1 MPVFLSEEEFSLISN
16 DAVTVAER
24 ADSFIRDLR
33 QQLDFVRAEADAK
46 SIAEE
51 QNCAL
56 LEQKYEALYSEF
68 TRLQYEN
75 AQLSAS
81 TKKSLSELADAQ
93 AEKHQLHIKAIGK
106 DGEIEKLSLE
116 VAELHVSKRQLLEL
130 VNQKDAEIRERNSY
144 VSDFWKPKPAGLFVE
159 KLASLFHSPSPLGKL
174 ASFSSSFVLA
184 SNLFLL
190 SASVIPLCWEERI
203 MGGVLAFSPARICR
217 EKEELLGKE
226 EGDGWEREEALGFI
240 SEFIE
245 GKFTGEKELLEKQN
259 VWLDEELTRKANS
272 LFELRRTQMDAESD
286 ASSKIADLERQVKE
300 YSISL
305 NHSKERAKDLE
316 LRVKSLE
323 EDLRSSKDISATH
336 EEHFNAELSTVNKL
350 VELYKASSEEW
361 SKKAGELDGVI
372 KALETHL
379 SQVED
384 DYKEK
389 LDKEA
394 SLRKDLEIVSFPLLL
409 HDSGSLFI
417 LRSWL
422 SKV

>member
-130 VNQKDAEIRERNSY
+130 VNQKDAEIRERNSTIQIY
-144 VSDFWKPKPAGLFVE
+144 VDKIIHLSE
-159 KLASLFHSPSPLGKL
+159 N
-174 ASFSSSFVLA
+174 SSSRESKLNEIETELTRCQA
-184 SNLFLL
+184 
-190 SASVIPLCWEERI
+190 
-203 MGGVLAFSPARICR
+203 ICTHLT
-217 EKEELLGKE
+217 K
-226 EGDGWEREEALGFI
+226 
-240 SEFIE
+240 
-245 GKFTGEKELLEKQN
+245 EKELLEKQN

-394 SLRKDLEIVSFPLLL
+394 SLRKDLEIV
-409 HDSGSLFI
+409 
-417 LRSWL
+417 
-422 SKV
+422 K